1 MLAQSSKKSIY
12 FLILLIN
19 IIYEIQVSV
28 LNSLFVSSVLTPTS
42 PLPYSLAIISL
53 SRSFHFCA
61 NFTNTSTFRL
71 LLQSQPPRL
80 LLHFKYL
87 KNSPQVPGL
96 LLLSPTRPAAP
107 KSSRSC
113 PRLRLWLF
121 FAEKRFSICDSFSSS
136 PLFCLT
142 WSSLPAPC
150 RYSRQ
155 SP

>member
-28 LNSLFVSSVLTPTS
+28 LNSLFVSSILTPTS
-42 PLPYSLAIISL
+42 PLPYFLANISL

-61 NFTNTSTFRL
+61 NFTNKSIFHL
-71 LLQSQPPRL
+71 LLQSKPPRL
-80 LLHFKYL
+80 LFHFKYL
-87 KNSPQVPGL
+87 KNSPRSQVYSFFPRLVL
-96 LLLSPTRPAAP
+96 LL
-107 KSSRSC
+107 RSL
-113 PRLRLWLF
+113 PGVVHGSGSGSFSL
-121 FAEKRFSICDSFSSS
+121 EKKFSICDSFSSL

-150 RYSRQ
+150 RCSRQ